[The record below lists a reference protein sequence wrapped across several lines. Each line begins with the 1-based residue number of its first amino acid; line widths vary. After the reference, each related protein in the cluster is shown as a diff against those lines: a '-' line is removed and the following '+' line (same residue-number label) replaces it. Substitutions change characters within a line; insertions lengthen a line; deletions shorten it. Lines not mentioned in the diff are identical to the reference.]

1 MVLVCVIGMVVSL
14 WRKARGICVENG
26 ALLVEKDST
35 NQLQL
40 LEISFSKEVSA
51 MVSCGCLKDPFH
63 YDSPKSIRFR
73 SVGCVC
79 AKWFI
84 YVVIAIYVCY
94 TLIAHR
100 RYQEK
105 EEVTS
110 SVRTSSRD
118 SFFVMTNVI
127 QTENQLQSRCPE
139 APFAKAICSTDKSCE
154 KGSADIHS
162 NGVQTGRCVQ
172 YNATLKTCEIKAWCP
187 VSTEEDPPVPAVL
200 RSSEDFTVLIK
211 NNVHFPKFNY
221 TVQNISPNFNS
232 SCTFNK
238 ITSPL
243 CPIFRL
249 GDILQEAKE
258 NFSEVAVKGGVI
270 AIEIKWDCNLDSW
283 SYYCSPEYG
292 FRRLDGKTRTQ
303 YPGFSFRFA
312 RHYRLLNGKEQR
324 TLFRAYGIRFDIL
337 VFGTGGKFGTVE
349 LFTYIGSTITYF
361 GLAFTAIEIFF
372 FLYNCSC
379 CCKIPFC
386 DNIIRKKY
394 ETVLEPKQL
403 CLSLLLPMSLLSQI
417 LGYSYSCSTQL
428 QGTVVGIQTAKLCYI
443 PSFLV
448 LISSAL
454 QVMLVSYVDK
464 PHVILIKKPPKTSL
478 QYAEG
483 SIFENHPVKFSDP
496 CSFFT
501 EEPSENHDTEN
512 SQLSW
517 LMQSTRSPECPR
529 WCCCGQ
535 CNLTQKSHEQLCC
548 RSTDGPCI
556 TTTYWFKKL
565 VLSRETLNK
574 ALLYEDPFLDLKGDN
589 TRNQLRHAAYKQY
602 VHWRFGSSELED
614 RAVIPSCCRGA
625 TPAALPG

>member
-1 MVLVCVIGMVVSL
+1 
-14 WRKARGICVENG
+14 
-26 ALLVEKDST
+26 
-35 NQLQL
+35 
-40 LEISFSKEVSA
+40 

-84 YVVIAIYVCY
+84 YVVIAISICY
-94 TLIAHR
+94 TLITDK

-110 SVRTSSRD
+110 SVRISVKGVAHAVSRIWDTAEYAIPMQSRD

-127 QTENQLQSRCPE
+127 QTENQIQGRCPE

-154 KGSADIHS
+154 KGSAYVHS
-162 NGVQTGRCVQ
+162 NGVQTGRCVR
-172 YNATLKTCEIKAWCP
+172 YNETLKTCEVMAWCP
-187 VSTEEDPPVPAVL
+187 VPMEEPPPVPAVL

-303 YPGFSFRFA
+303 YPGFSYRFA
-312 RHYRLLNGKEQR
+312 RYYKRENGKEQR

-337 VFGTGGKFGTVE
+337 VFGTGGKFRSVE
-349 LFTYIGSTITYF
+349 LFTFIGSTITYF
-361 GLAFTAIEIFF
+361 GLAFTVIEILFS
-372 FLYNCSC
+372 LYNCSGC
-379 CCKIPFC
+379 WKIQFC

-394 ETVLEPKQL
+394 ETVLEPKQ
-403 CLSLLLPMSLLSQI
+403 
-417 LGYSYSCSTQL
+417 
-428 QGTVVGIQTAKLCYI
+428 
-443 PSFLV
+443 
-448 LISSAL
+448 
-454 QVMLVSYVDK
+454 VMLVSYVDK
-464 PHVILIKKPPKTSL
+464 PHVILIKRPLKTSL
-478 QYAEG
+478 QDAEG

-496 CSFFT
+496 YSFFT
-501 EEPSENHDTEN
+501 KEPNENHDTEE
-512 SQLSW
+512 SQLSC
-517 LMQSTRSPECPR
+517 LMQSTRSPKCPK

-535 CNLTQKSHEQLCC
+535 CNLTQKFHEQLCC

-574 ALLYEDPFLDLKGDN
+574 ALLYEDPFLDLQGDN
-589 TRNQLRHAAYKQY
+589 TSNQLRHAAYKQY
-602 VHWRFGSSELED
+602 VHWRFGSFELED
-614 RAVIPSCCRGA
+614 RAVIPSCCREVIRSTYPKADGNY
-625 TPAALPG
+625 TGFKIE